1 MSDGNLWSNLR
12 ALEQMGLVKLGKEID
27 EGGKEAYTNYSIT
40 EKGKT
45 AFLDLQSQLKL
56 LQ

>member
-1 MSDGNLWSNLR
+1 
-12 ALEQMGLVKLGKEID
+12 MGLVKLGKEID